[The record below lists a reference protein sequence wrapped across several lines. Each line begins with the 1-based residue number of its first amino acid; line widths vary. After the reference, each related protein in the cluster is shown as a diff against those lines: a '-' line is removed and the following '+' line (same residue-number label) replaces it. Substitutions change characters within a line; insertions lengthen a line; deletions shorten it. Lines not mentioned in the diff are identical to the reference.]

1 MYPCYIAPRLT
12 GIPPEHEQTSGRAV
26 HPAAWRLA
34 PGLRSLHQCDNRTN
48 LRSFSFVLL
57 TAGPQALAHGA
68 KDLNLLSEAG
78 GLLRTPRRKL
88 QAADRVLIAGDREL
102 RLSDTLVLP
111 TLGLRL
117 ERRHGRFR
125 PACHTRSG
133 AGHLSRG
140 TKKNTFTLS
149 RPIGKT
155 SLQLS

>member
-78 GLLRTPRRKL
+78 GLLRTPFSNAMSATKTR
-88 QAADRVLIAGDREL
+88 A
-102 RLSDTLVLP
+102 LSP
-111 TLGLRL
+111 KN
-117 ERRHGRFR
+117 
-125 PACHTRSG
+125 RSQPNVTPG
-133 AGHLSRG
+133 QSPHVSA
-140 TKKNTFTLS
+140 
-149 RPIGKT
+149 
-155 SLQLS
+155 SLTE